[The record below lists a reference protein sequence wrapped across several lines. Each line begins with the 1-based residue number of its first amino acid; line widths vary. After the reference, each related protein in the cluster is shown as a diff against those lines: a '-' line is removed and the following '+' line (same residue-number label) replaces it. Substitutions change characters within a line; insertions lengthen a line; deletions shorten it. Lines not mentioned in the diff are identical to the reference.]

1 MSRAGSSTGAF
12 PGTGSAGFTLI
23 ELVVVLFIAGL
34 LIAVAPPLISAA
46 MPGVELKSTAREIA
60 AALRFARDRAILRQT
75 DAAVQLD
82 LDERR
87 YTVSGRTKVSAI
99 PERVEVLLDTVQ
111 TELTEGAGGSIRF
124 FPDGSSTG
132 GRVTLSRGEAVYK
145 VDVDWLT
152 GRVRIVD

>member
-1 MSRAGSSTGAF
+1 MSRAGSKTGGEA
-12 PGTGSAGFTLI
+12 AGFTLI

-46 MPGVELKSTAREIA
+46 MPGVELKGTAREIA
-60 AALRFARDRAILRQT
+60 AALRFARNQAVLRQT
-75 DAAVQLD
+75 DAAVRLD
-82 LDERR
+82 LEARR
-87 YTVSGRTKVSAI
+87 YSVSGRPKLNAI
-99 PERVEVLLDTVQ
+99 PEGIAVDLDTVQ
-111 TELTEGAGGSIRF
+111 AELTEGRGGSIRF